1 MEKEEAIIAYIKAH
15 PSSSSKEIN
24 EGLNGSIS
32 YATVKR
38 RLEALYQKKYI
49 VFDNAKNRR
58 YSLAPTYS
66 LFYPISLDEYYSK
79 EIITLLYDNK

>member
-49 VFDNAKNRR
+49 AFDNAKNRR
-58 YSLAPTYS
+58 
-66 LFYPISLDEYYSK
+66 
-79 EIITLLYDNK
+79 